1 MRLRGLAA
9 AWGSRVHTLGAVG
22 HLNPASGYGEWPEAV
37 ELIAELRDGAVEAR
51 PGRVPLRPRARSSPG
66 MTMVQSDGAVRA
78 ADDAGRR
85 PRRGHR
91 RRSVA
96 RRWPGLVAAA
106 LGLGGAMLAHQLVPA
121 IGVLTWAVALGMVAG
136 NTGLLPRVAKQ
147 ALAAVTKRLLRIGI
161 VLLGFAVSFG
171 SIMALGVGTVALV
184 AGTLVVTLVVTTW
197 LGNRMKLGAA
207 RSLLIGTGFAICGAS
222 AIAAMEDT
230 AGADEEDVAVGI
242 AMVTLFGTVVHGAA
256 AAAGGPAGPQRHAV
270 RHLGRGQH
278 PRGRSGGRGRRR
290 RRCRRRG
297 DRRRRQADPGAAAGA
312 RRRDRQRPAAAGRS
326 GQDTAAKRPPIVPLF
341 VLGFLAC
348 VALRSTGVIPTGA
361 LDAISQVQVAALGA
375 ALFGMGAAVQIRSL
389 FRGSGRVLLVSTL
402 STLLVTGVALAGVLV
417 LG

>member
-1 MRLRGLAA
+1 
-9 AWGSRVHTLGAVG
+9 
-22 HLNPASGYGEWPEAV
+22 
-37 ELIAELRDGAVEAR
+37 
-51 PGRVPLRPRARSSPG
+51 
-66 MTMVQSDGAVRA
+66 MTMVQSDGAVRV
-78 ADDAGRR
+78 ADDVVLDAR
-85 PRRGHR
+85 PEERT
-91 RRSVA
+91 A

-106 LGLGGAMLAHQLVPA
+106 LGLGGAMLAHQLMPA

-171 SIMALGVGTVALV
+171 AIMALGVGTVALV
-184 AGTLVVTLVVTTW
+184 AGTLVITLVVTTW
-197 LGNRMKLGAA
+197 LGNRMRLGAA

-230 AGADEEDVAVGI
+230 AGADEDDVAVGI
-242 AMVTLFGTVVHGAA
+242 AMVTLFGTLAMVLL
-256 AAAGGPAGPQRHAV
+256 PLLAGP
-270 RHLGRGQH
+270 LGLSDLQFGIWAGASIHEVGQVV
-278 PRGRSGGRGRRR
+278 
-290 RRCRRRG
+290 
-297 DRRRRQADPGAAAGA
+297 AAAGA
-312 RRRDRQRPAAAGRS
+312 GGAAVVAIAVVVKLTRVLLLAPVVAVVSVRRRLAEGR
-326 GQDTAAKRPPIVPLF
+326 DTGAKRPPIVPLF

-361 LDAISQVQVAALGA
+361 LTAISQVQVAALGA

-402 STLLVTGVALAGVLV
+402 STLLVTGVALAGVL
-417 LG
+417 LLAA